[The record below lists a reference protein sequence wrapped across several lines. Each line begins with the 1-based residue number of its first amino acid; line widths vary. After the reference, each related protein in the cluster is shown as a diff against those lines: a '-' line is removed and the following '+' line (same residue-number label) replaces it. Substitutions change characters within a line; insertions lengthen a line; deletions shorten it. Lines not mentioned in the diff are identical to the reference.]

1 MKIPL
6 TLDVI
11 YPPFVRNERLNL
23 WIFFKVLIAVTNC
36 LTDFRLPSTYGNFPA
51 AIWLLTEVSCA
62 LQFLEYMTLVTL
74 MK

>member
-11 YPPFVRNERLNL
+11 YPPFVRNEWLNL
-23 WIFFKVLIAVTNC
+23 WIFFKVLIAVT
-36 LTDFRLPSTYGNFPA
+36 TDFRLPSTYGNFPA

>member
-1 MKIPL
+1 M
-6 TLDVI
+6 D
-11 YPPFVRNERLNL
+11 F
-23 WIFFKVLIAVTNC
+23 FFKVLIAVTNC

-74 MK
+74 ME